1 MNQPPAVRSMSVIVP
16 AYNEESEIPTILPAI
31 RQTLEARGG
40 DWEIIVVDNGS
51 TDATVQRVQ
60 PFLEDPRVRLL
71 RNEINRGKGYSVR
84 RGMLEARGEL
94 RLMCDADCA
103 ASLVSLPDVE
113 AALSDAEVI
122 AGVRNAP
129 ESQVTRHQPLY
140 RRTVSLGFI
149 LLCRMVMAEPLR
161 DIFCGFKLFTAAA
174 AEGAFSLSRIDGWVF
189 DAEAM
194 AIARAL
200 GFRVA
205 PCGIA
210 WVNRPASRLS
220 IPRVVV
226 PALIELARAR
236 LYVKGRVRPGSQVA
250 TQAAAES
257 SATLEP
263 ANPSR
268 DHQGGS

>member
-1 MNQPPAVRSMSVIVP
+1 MSRTAPIRSMSVIVP

-31 RQTLEARGG
+31 RRTLKARGG

-51 TDATVQRVQ
+51 TDATVERVQ

-71 RNEINRGKGYSVR
+71 RNEVNRGKGYSVR
-84 RGMLEARGEL
+84 RGMLEARVEL

-103 ASLVSLPDVE
+103 PSLASLPDVE
-113 AALSDAEVI
+113 AALSDAEIV

-129 ESQVTRHQPLY
+129 DSQVTRHQPLY

-149 LLCRMVMAEPLR
+149 LLCRLVMDEPLR

-174 AEGAFSLSRIDGWVF
+174 AEGAFALARIDGWVF

-200 GFRVA
+200 GFRVV

-210 WVNRPASRLS
+210 WINRPASRLS

-236 LYVKGRVRPGSQVA
+236 LYVRGRVRPDSR
-250 TQAAAES
+250 AAAG
-257 SATLEP
+257 APADAAPTLEP
-263 ANPSR
+263 ASPSSQQ
-268 DHQGGS
+268 QGGS